1 LRLLGLIVL
10 VVGAIGAV
18 RAVRGI
24 FQEKRPRDVGFALLA
39 PLAIAAA
46 LAGALLLFVPRFFS

>member
-1 LRLLGLIVL
+1 LRLLGLIL
-10 VVGAIGAV
+10 FFLGAAGSV

-24 FQEKRPRDVGFALLA
+24 FEEKRPRDVGFA

-46 LAGALLLFVPRFFS
+46 LAGALLIFVPGFFS

>member
-1 LRLLGLIVL
+1 MRLLGLML
-10 VVGAIGAV
+10 MLLGAVGAV

-24 FQEKRPRDVGFALLA
+24 FEEKRPRDVGFAILA

-46 LAGALLLFVPRFFS
+46 LAGALLLFVPAFFS

>member
-1 LRLLGLIVL
+1 LRLLGLIL
-10 VVGAIGAV
+10 FFLGAAGSV
-18 RAVRGI
+18 RAIRGI
-24 FQEKRPRDVGFALLA
+24 FEEKRPRDVGFALLA

>member
-1 LRLLGLIVL
+1 MLLCLGSV
-10 VVGAIGAV
+10 GAV

-24 FQEKRPRDVGFALLA
+24 FAEKRPRDVGFAMLA

-46 LAGALLLFVPRFFS
+46 LTGALLLFVPAFFS